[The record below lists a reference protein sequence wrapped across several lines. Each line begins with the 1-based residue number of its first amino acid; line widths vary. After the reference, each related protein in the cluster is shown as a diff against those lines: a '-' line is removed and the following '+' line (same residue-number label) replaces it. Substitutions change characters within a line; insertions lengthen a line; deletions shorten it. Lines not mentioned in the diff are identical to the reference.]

1 MARILICE
9 DEPDTRESLKSI
21 LEKKGSEVHTASDGQ
36 EAIAKTRQ
44 LKPDLLLLDIRMPKV
59 DGLEAAKEIR
69 KFDARTKIVFITG
82 FQSPEISKEAAKYNI
97 AGYLVKP
104 VSTEAI
110 LRIINEGPVT

>member
-21 LEKKGSEVHTASDGQ
+21 LTKRGSEVHTASDGQ
-36 EAIAKTRQ
+36 EAIAKTKE
-44 LKPDLLLLDIRMPKV
+44 LKPSLLLLDIRMPKV

-69 KFDARTKIVFITG
+69 KFDAKVKIVFITG

-97 AGYLVKP
+97 AGYLIKP

-110 LRIINEGPVT
+110 LRIVDEGAAT